1 MIAPLP
7 NAMKSLVI
15 QQWLRGIQRDVIALD
30 YGLGAGTVTNTVK
43 EWRRGLGVPTADE
56 FRELATSFRK
66 LGITPARCALGFRV
80 AMIMKRL
87 GVKEDEFE
95 SFILDGYNRCI
106 DLGVAPENI
115 ASHLRDLMEFSKSNI
130 IPLSKISDYIEQ
142 KAEEKKKLEQEIQ
155 KLEDQIET
163 LKEEKSVSEG
173 LRNAAL
179 DNERMTAGDLK
190 WYSGI
195 RAELRD
201 YHIPVDDL
209 SLFANIIRNIKRYG
223 YDPKE
228 VISEFSNLK
237 NLEYKQR
244 VFTEAATNLDVR
256 VGTLVKTCNDLVQKI
271 NFHRQT
277 LSVYNE
283 LEAIGFGL
291 KELKLIWSIINEIAA
306 ANNISV
312 HLAVQKFFQ
321 DIEEHYD
328 DKLGFESKIENSR
341 DEFNRLNSEVNRLR
355 VALLAHPMIG
365 GALSRLFIRGVR
377 EQDIIAAADLFERY
391 IGPRGI
397 EAGIT
402 ESINSL
408 ITDLKKYGGI
418 KRTLHQLNQE
428 ENKLRN
434 EIATLQIKRKEL
446 EVHNEQMLYT
456 LVYSKQ
462 VVEFLDG
469 RADSLKYAIIE
480 LLSIIAFIM
489 QLFYPYFEGLQKLGE
504 DRRHNKFVALIRA
517 AKIEDIPT
525 PELKTML
532 VEAIEVIV
540 GRSDTKDSLKEI
552 LSETRHALINQ
563 EDK

>member
-1 MIAPLP
+1 
-7 NAMKSLVI
+7 MKSLVI
-15 QQWLRGIQRDVIALD
+15 QQWLLGMQRDVIAHNM
-30 YGLGAGTVTNTVK
+30 GLGAGTVTNTVK

-66 LGITPARCALGFRV
+66 LGITPAGCALGFRV
-80 AMIMKRL
+80 AMIMEGL

-95 SFILDGYNRCI
+95 SFILDGYNRCV
-106 DLGVAPENI
+106 DLGVSPENI
-115 ASHLRDLMEFSKSNI
+115 ASHLRDLIEFSKSNI
-130 IPLSKISDYIEQ
+130 IPLPKISDYIEQ
-142 KAEEKKKLEQEIQ
+142 KAEVKKKLEQEIQ
-155 KLEDQIET
+155 KLEGQIET
-163 LKEEKSVSEG
+163 LKKEKSISED

-179 DNERMTAGDLK
+179 DDERTTADDLK

-209 SLFANIIRNIKRYG
+209 SFFVNIIRNIKHYG
-223 YDPKE
+223 YDLKE

-244 VFTEAATNLDVR
+244 VFTEAASNLEVR
-256 VGTLVKTCNDLVQKI
+256 VGTLVKTCNDLEQRI
-271 NFHRQT
+271 IFHRQT

-291 KELKLIWSIINEIAA
+291 KELKLIWSTINEIAA

-312 HLAVQKFFQ
+312 HIAVQKFIQ
-321 DIEEHYD
+321 DIEKQYD

-341 DEFNRLNSEVNRLR
+341 DEFNRLNREVNSLR
-355 VALLAHPMIG
+355 VASLAHPMFG

-377 EQDIIAAADLFERY
+377 EQDIIDAADLFERY
-391 IGPRGI
+391 IGPGGI
-397 EAGIT
+397 EAGMI

-408 ITDLKKYGGI
+408 ITDLKKYGEI

-434 EIATLQIKRKEL
+434 QIASLQIKRKEL
-446 EVHNEQMLYT
+446 EVHNEQLLST

-469 RADSLKYAIIE
+469 RADSLKYVIIE
-480 LLSIIAFIM
+480 LVSIIAFIM

-504 DRRHNKFVALIRA
+504 DRHHNKFVALIRA
-517 AKIEDIPT
+517 VKTEDIPT
-525 PELKTML
+525 PELKTTV

>member
-1 MIAPLP
+1 
-7 NAMKSLVI
+7 MKSLVI
-15 QQWLRGIQRDVIALD
+15 QQWLLGMQRDVIAHNI
-30 YGLGAGTVTNTVK
+30 GLGAGTVTNTVK

-66 LGITPARCALGFRV
+66 LGITPAGCALGFRV
-80 AMIMKRL
+80 AMIMEGL

-95 SFILDGYNRCI
+95 SFILDGYNRCV
-106 DLGVAPENI
+106 DLGVSPENI

-130 IPLSKISDYIEQ
+130 IPLPKISDYIEQ
-142 KAEEKKKLEQEIQ
+142 KAEVKKKLEQEIQ
-155 KLEDQIET
+155 KLEGQIET
-163 LKEEKSVSEG
+163 LKKEKSISED

-179 DNERMTAGDLK
+179 DDERTTADDLK

-209 SLFANIIRNIKRYG
+209 SFFVNIMRNIKHYG
-223 YDPKE
+223 YDLKE

-244 VFTEAATNLDVR
+244 VFTEAASNLEVR
-256 VGTLVKTCNDLVQKI
+256 VGTLIRTCNDLEQRI
-271 NFHRQT
+271 IFHRQT

-291 KELKLIWSIINEIAA
+291 KELKLIWSTINEIAA

-312 HLAVQKFFQ
+312 HIAVQKFIQ
-321 DIEEHYD
+321 DIEKQYD

-341 DEFNRLNSEVNRLR
+341 DEFNRLNREVNSLR
-355 VALLAHPMIG
+355 VASLAHPMFG

-391 IGPRGI
+391 IGPGGI
-397 EAGIT
+397 EAGMI

-408 ITDLKKYGGI
+408 ITDLKKYGEI

-434 EIATLQIKRKEL
+434 QIASLQIKRKEL
-446 EVHNEQMLYT
+446 EVHNEQLLST

-469 RADSLKYAIIE
+469 RADSLKYVIIE
-480 LLSIIAFIM
+480 LVSIIAFIM

-504 DRRHNKFVALIRA
+504 DRHHNKFVVLIRA
-517 AKIEDIPT
+517 VKTEDIPT
-525 PELKTML
+525 PELKTTV

>member
-1 MIAPLP
+1 MIATLP

-30 YGLGAGTVTNTVK
+30 SGLGAGTVTNTVK
-43 EWRRGLGVPTADE
+43 EWRRGLGIPTADE

-95 SFILDGYNRCI
+95 SFILDRYNRCI
-106 DLGVAPENI
+106 DLGVSPENI

-130 IPLSKISDYIEQ
+130 IPLSKISDYIKQ
-142 KAEEKKKLEQEIQ
+142 KAEEKKKFEQEKQ
-155 KLEDQIET
+155 KLDDQIET
-163 LKEEKSVSEG
+163 LKKEKTVSKG

-179 DNERMTAGDLK
+179 DNERMTADDLK

-209 SLFANIIRNIKRYG
+209 SLFVNIIRNIKRYG
-223 YDPKE
+223 YDPME

-237 NLEYKQR
+237 NLQYKQR
-244 VFTEAATNLDVR
+244 VFTEADTNLGIR
-256 VGTLVKTCNDLVQKI
+256 VGTLTRTCNDLEQRI

-291 KELKLIWSIINEIAA
+291 KELNLIWSTINEIAA

-321 DIEEHYD
+321 DIEEQYD

-341 DEFNRLNSEVNRLR
+341 DEFNRLNREVNSLR
-355 VALLAHPMIG
+355 VASLAHPMIG
-365 GALSRLFIRGVR
+365 GALSRLFIKGVR

-391 IGPRGI
+391 IGPGGI
-397 EAGIT
+397 EAGII

-408 ITDLKKYGGI
+408 ITDLKKHGEI
-418 KRTLHQLNQE
+418 KRTLPQLNQE

-446 EVHNEQMLYT
+446 EVHNEQMLST

-469 RADSLKYAIIE
+469 RADSLKYAMIE

-489 QLFYPYFEGLQKLGE
+489 QLFYPYFEGLQKLEE
-504 DRRHNKFVALIRA
+504 DRHHNKFVALIRA

-525 PELKTML
+525 PELKTT
-532 VEAIEVIV
+532 VIEAIEVIV
-540 GRSDTKDSLKEI
+540 RRSDTKDSLKEI
-552 LSETRHALINQ
+552 LSKTRHALINQ

>member
-1 MIAPLP
+1 MIATLP

-15 QQWLRGIQRDVIALD
+15 QQWLRGIQRDVIALES
-30 YGLGAGTVTNTVK
+30 GLGAGTVTNTVK
-43 EWRRGLGVPTADE
+43 EWRRGLGIPTADE

-66 LGITPARCALGFRV
+66 LGITPAQCALGFRV

-106 DLGVAPENI
+106 DLGVSPENI
-115 ASHLRDLMEFSKSNI
+115 ASHLRDLMEFSKSDI
-130 IPLSKISDYIEQ
+130 IPLSKISDYIKQ
-142 KAEEKKKLEQEIQ
+142 KAEEKKKFEQEKQ
-155 KLEDQIET
+155 KLHDQIET
-163 LKEEKSVSEG
+163 LKKEKTVSEG

-179 DNERMTAGDLK
+179 DIERMTADDLK

-209 SLFANIIRNIKRYG
+209 SLIANIIRNIKRYG
-223 YDPKE
+223 YDPME

-237 NLEYKQR
+237 NLQYKQR
-244 VFTEAATNLDVR
+244 VFTEADTNLGIR
-256 VGTLVKTCNDLVQKI
+256 VGTLTRTCNDLEQRI

-291 KELKLIWSIINEIAA
+291 KELNLIWSTINEIAA

-321 DIEEHYD
+321 AIEEQYD

-341 DEFNRLNSEVNRLR
+341 DEFNRLNQEVNRLR
-355 VALLAHPMIG
+355 VASLAHPMIG

-391 IGPRGI
+391 IGPGGI
-397 EAGIT
+397 EAGII
-402 ESINSL
+402 ENINSL
-408 ITDLKKYGGI
+408 ITDLKKYGEI

-434 EIATLQIKRKEL
+434 GIATLQIKRKEL
-446 EVHNEQMLYT
+446 EVHNEQMLST

-489 QLFYPYFEGLQKLGE
+489 QLFYPYFEGLQKVGE
-504 DRRHNKFVALIRA
+504 DRHHNKFVALIRA

-525 PELKTML
+525 PELKTTV

>member
-1 MIAPLP
+1 MIATLP

-30 YGLGAGTVTNTVK
+30 SGLGAGTVTNTVK
-43 EWRRGLGVPTADE
+43 EWRRGLGIPTADE

-66 LGITPARCALGFRV
+66 LGITPAQCALGFRV

-106 DLGVAPENI
+106 DLGVSPENI
-115 ASHLRDLMEFSKSNI
+115 ASHLRDLMEFSKSDI
-130 IPLSKISDYIEQ
+130 IPLSKISDYIKQ
-142 KAEEKKKLEQEIQ
+142 KAEEKKKFEQEKQ
-155 KLEDQIET
+155 KLDDQIET
-163 LKEEKSVSEG
+163 LKKEKTVSEG

-179 DNERMTAGDLK
+179 DIERMTADDLK

-209 SLFANIIRNIKRYG
+209 SLFVNIIRNIKRYG
-223 YDPKE
+223 YDPME

-237 NLEYKQR
+237 NLQYKQR
-244 VFTEAATNLDVR
+244 VFTEADTNLGIR
-256 VGTLVKTCNDLVQKI
+256 VGTLTRTCNDLEQKI

-291 KELKLIWSIINEIAA
+291 KELKLIWSTINEIAA

-312 HLAVQKFFQ
+312 HIAVQKFFQ
-321 DIEEHYD
+321 EIDEQYD

-341 DEFNRLNSEVNRLR
+341 DEFNRLNQEVNRLR
-355 VALLAHPMIG
+355 VASLAHPMLG

-391 IGPRGI
+391 IGPGGI
-397 EAGIT
+397 EAGII

-408 ITDLKKYGGI
+408 ITDLKKYGEI

-434 EIATLQIKRKEL
+434 GIATLQIKRKEL
-446 EVHNEQMLYT
+446 EVHNEQMLST

-469 RADSLKYAIIE
+469 RADSLKYAIIG

-504 DRRHNKFVALIRA
+504 DRHHNKFVALIRA

-525 PELKTML
+525 PELKTTV

>member
-1 MIAPLP
+1 
-7 NAMKSLVI
+7 MKSLVI

-30 YGLGAGTVTNTVK
+30 NGLGAGTVTNTIK

-66 LGITPARCALGFRV
+66 LGITPAGCALGFRV
-80 AMIMKRL
+80 AMIMKKL

-95 SFILDGYNRCI
+95 SFILDGYNRCV
-106 DLGVAPENI
+106 DLGVSPENI
-115 ASHLRDLMEFSKSNI
+115 ASHLRDLMEFSRSNI
-130 IPLSKISDYIEQ
+130 MPLSKISDYIEQ

-155 KLEDQIET
+155 KLEGQIEA
-163 LKEEKSVSEG
+163 LKKEKSISEG

-179 DNERMTAGDLK
+179 DDERMTGDVLK

-209 SLFANIIRNIKRYG
+209 SFFVNIIRNIKHYG
-223 YDPKE
+223 YDLKE

-244 VFTEAATNLDVR
+244 VFTEAASNLEVR
-256 VGTLVKTCNDLVQKI
+256 VGTLIKTCNDLEQRI

-291 KELKLIWSIINEIAA
+291 KELKLIWSTINEIAT

-312 HLAVQKFFQ
+312 HIAVQKFLQ
-321 DIEEHYD
+321 DIEEQYD

-355 VALLAHPMIG
+355 VASLAHPMIG
-365 GALSRLFIRGVR
+365 GALSRLFITGVK
-377 EQDIIAAADLFERY
+377 EQDIIAAAELFERY
-391 IGPRGI
+391 VGAGGI
-397 EAGIT
+397 EAGII
-402 ESINSL
+402 ENIHSL

-418 KRTLHQLNQE
+418 KPTLYKLNQE

-434 EIATLQIKRKEL
+434 EIDTLQIKTKRL
-446 EVHNEQMLYT
+446 EAHNEQLLST

-462 VVEFLDG
+462 VVEFLNG

-504 DRRHNKFVALIRA
+504 DRHHNKFVALIGA
-517 AKIEDIPT
+517 VKTEDIPT
-525 PELKTML
+525 PELKTRV

-552 LSETRHALINQ
+552 LSETRHAMINQ

>member
-1 MIAPLP
+1 MIATLP

-30 YGLGAGTVTNTVK
+30 SGLGAGTVTNTVK

-106 DLGVAPENI
+106 DLGVSPENI
-115 ASHLRDLMEFSKSNI
+115 ASHLRDLMEFSKSDI
-130 IPLSKISDYIEQ
+130 IPLSKISDYIKQ
-142 KAEEKKKLEQEIQ
+142 KAEEKKKFEQEKQ
-155 KLEDQIET
+155 KLHDQIET
-163 LKEEKSVSEG
+163 LKKEKTVSEG

-179 DNERMTAGDLK
+179 DIERMTADDLK

-209 SLFANIIRNIKRYG
+209 SLIANIIRNIKRYG
-223 YDPKE
+223 YDPME

-237 NLEYKQR
+237 NLQYKQR
-244 VFTEAATNLDVR
+244 VFTEADTNLGIR
-256 VGTLVKTCNDLVQKI
+256 VGTLTRTCNDLEQKI

-291 KELKLIWSIINEIAA
+291 KELKLIWSTINEIAA

-321 DIEEHYD
+321 AIEEQYD

-341 DEFNRLNSEVNRLR
+341 DEFNRLNQEVNRLR
-355 VALLAHPMIG
+355 VASLAHPMIG

-391 IGPRGI
+391 IGPGGI
-397 EAGIT
+397 EAGII
-402 ESINSL
+402 ENINSL
-408 ITDLKKYGGI
+408 ITDLKKYGEI

-434 EIATLQIKRKEL
+434 GIATLQIKRKEL
-446 EVHNEQMLYT
+446 EVHNEQMLST

-489 QLFYPYFEGLQKLGE
+489 QLFYPYFEGLQKVGE
-504 DRRHNKFVALIRA
+504 DRHHNKFVALIRA

-525 PELKTML
+525 PELKTTV

>member
-1 MIAPLP
+1 MIATLP

-30 YGLGAGTVTNTVK
+30 NGLGAGTVTNTVK

-66 LGITPARCALGFRV
+66 LGITPAGCALGFRV

-87 GVKEDEFE
+87 GIKEDEFE

-155 KLEDQIET
+155 KLEDQIER

-190 WYSGI
+190 WYSDI

-209 SLFANIIRNIKRYG
+209 SLFANIIRNIKRYR

-244 VFTEAATNLDVR
+244 VFTDAATNLEVR
-256 VGTLVKTCNDLVQKI
+256 VGILTRTCNDLEERI

-283 LEAIGFGL
+283 LEDIGFGL
-291 KELKLIWSIINEIAA
+291 KELKLIWSTINEIAA

-312 HLAVQKFFQ
+312 HRAVQKFFQ
-321 DIEEHYD
+321 DIEEQYD

-341 DEFNRLNSEVNRLR
+341 DEFNRLNSEANRLR
-355 VALLAHPMIG
+355 VALMAHPMIG
-365 GALSRLFIRGVR
+365 GALSRLFIKGVR

-391 IGPRGI
+391 IGPGGI
-397 EAGIT
+397 EAGII
-402 ESINSL
+402 ESIKSL
-408 ITDLKKYGGI
+408 ITDLKKYGEI

-434 EIATLQIKRKEL
+434 GIATLQIKRKEL
-446 EVHNEQMLYT
+446 EVHNEQMLST

-489 QLFYPYFEGLQKLGE
+489 QLFYPYFEGLQKVGE
-504 DRRHNKFVALIRA
+504 DRHHNKFVALIRA

-525 PELKTML
+525 PELKTTV

>member
-1 MIAPLP
+1 MIATLP

-15 QQWLRGIQRDVIALD
+15 QQWLRGIQRDVIALES
-30 YGLGAGTVTNTVK
+30 GLGAGTVTNTVK
-43 EWRRGLGVPTADE
+43 EWRRGLGIPTADE

-66 LGITPARCALGFRV
+66 LGITPAQCALGFRV

-106 DLGVAPENI
+106 DLGVSPENI
-115 ASHLRDLMEFSKSNI
+115 ASHLRDLMEFSKSDI
-130 IPLSKISDYIEQ
+130 IPLSKISDYIKQ
-142 KAEEKKKLEQEIQ
+142 KAEEKKKFEQEKQ
-155 KLEDQIET
+155 KLDDQIET
-163 LKEEKSVSEG
+163 LKKEKTVSEG

-179 DNERMTAGDLK
+179 DIERMTADDLK

-209 SLFANIIRNIKRYG
+209 SLFVNIIRNIKRYG

-237 NLEYKQR
+237 NLQYKQR
-244 VFTEAATNLDVR
+244 VFTEADTNLGIR
-256 VGTLVKTCNDLVQKI
+256 VGTLTRTCNDLEQKI

-291 KELKLIWSIINEIAA
+291 KELKLIWSTINEIAA

-321 DIEEHYD
+321 AIEEQYD

-341 DEFNRLNSEVNRLR
+341 DEFNRLNQEVNRLR
-355 VALLAHPMIG
+355 VASLAHPMIG

-391 IGPRGI
+391 IGPGGI
-397 EAGIT
+397 EAGII
-402 ESINSL
+402 ENINSL
-408 ITDLKKYGGI
+408 ITDLKKYGEI

-434 EIATLQIKRKEL
+434 GIATLQIKRKEL
-446 EVHNEQMLYT
+446 EVHNEQMLST

-504 DRRHNKFVALIRA
+504 DRHHDKFVALIRA

-525 PELKTML
+525 PELKTTV

>member
-1 MIAPLP
+1 MIATLP

-30 YGLGAGTVTNTVK
+30 NGLGAGTVTNTVK

-66 LGITPARCALGFRV
+66 LGITPAGCALGFRV

-190 WYSGI
+190 WYSDI

-209 SLFANIIRNIKRYG
+209 SLFANIIRNIKRYR

-244 VFTEAATNLDVR
+244 VFTDAAYQSR
-256 VGTLVKTCNDLVQKI
+256 
-271 NFHRQT
+271 
-277 LSVYNE
+277 
-283 LEAIGFGL
+283 
-291 KELKLIWSIINEIAA
+291 
-306 ANNISV
+306 
-312 HLAVQKFFQ
+312 
-321 DIEEHYD
+321 
-328 DKLGFESKIENSR
+328 SKSW
-341 DEFNRLNSEVNRLR
+341 
-355 VALLAHPMIG
+355 H
-365 GALSRLFIRGVR
+365 
-377 EQDIIAAADLFERY
+377 
-391 IGPRGI
+391 
-397 EAGIT
+397 
-402 ESINSL
+402 
-408 ITDLKKYGGI
+408 
-418 KRTLHQLNQE
+418 LNQD
-428 ENKLRN
+428 L
-434 EIATLQIKRKEL
+434 
-446 EVHNEQMLYT
+446 
-456 LVYSKQ
+456 
-462 VVEFLDG
+462 
-469 RADSLKYAIIE
+469 
-480 LLSIIAFIM
+480 
-489 QLFYPYFEGLQKLGE
+489 
-504 DRRHNKFVALIRA
+504 
-517 AKIEDIPT
+517 
-525 PELKTML
+525 
-532 VEAIEVIV
+532 
-540 GRSDTKDSLKEI
+540 
-552 LSETRHALINQ
+552 
-563 EDK
+563 

>member
-1 MIAPLP
+1 MIATLP

-30 YGLGAGTVTNTVK
+30 SGLGAGTVTNTVK

-66 LGITPARCALGFRV
+66 LGITPAQCALGFRV

-106 DLGVAPENI
+106 DLGVSPENI
-115 ASHLRDLMEFSKSNI
+115 ASHLRDLMEFSQSNI
-130 IPLSKISDYIEQ
+130 MPLSKISDYIEQ
-142 KAEEKKKLEQEIQ
+142 KAEEKKKFEQEKQ
-155 KLEDQIET
+155 KLDDQIET
-163 LKEEKSVSEG
+163 LKKEKTVSEG

-179 DNERMTAGDLK
+179 DIERMTADDLK

-209 SLFANIIRNIKRYG
+209 SLIANIIRNIKRYG
-223 YDPKE
+223 YDPME

-237 NLEYKQR
+237 NLQYKQR
-244 VFTEAATNLDVR
+244 VFTEADTNLLIG
-256 VGTLVKTCNDLVQKI
+256 VGTLTKTCNDLEQKI

-291 KELKLIWSIINEIAA
+291 KELKLIWSTINEIAA

-321 DIEEHYD
+321 DIEEQYD

-341 DEFNRLNSEVNRLR
+341 DEFNRLNQEVNRLR
-355 VALLAHPMIG
+355 VASLAHPMIG

-391 IGPRGI
+391 IGPGGI
-397 EAGIT
+397 EAGII

-408 ITDLKKYGGI
+408 ITDLKKYGEI

-446 EVHNEQMLYT
+446 EVHNEQMLST

-489 QLFYPYFEGLQKLGE
+489 QLFYPYFEGLQKVGE
-504 DRRHNKFVALIRA
+504 DRHHNKFVALIRA

-525 PELKTML
+525 PELKTTV

>member
-1 MIAPLP
+1 MIATLP

-30 YGLGAGTVTNTVK
+30 SGLGAGTVTNTVK
-43 EWRRGLGVPTADE
+43 EWRRGLGIPTADE

-106 DLGVAPENI
+106 DLGVSPENI
-115 ASHLRDLMEFSKSNI
+115 ASHLRDLMEFSKSDI
-130 IPLSKISDYIEQ
+130 IPLSKISDYIKQ
-142 KAEEKKKLEQEIQ
+142 KAEEKKKFEQEKQ
-155 KLEDQIET
+155 KLDDQIET
-163 LKEEKSVSEG
+163 LKKEKTVSKG

-179 DNERMTAGDLK
+179 DNERMTADDLK

-209 SLFANIIRNIKRYG
+209 SLIANIIRNIKRYG
-223 YDPKE
+223 YDPME

-237 NLEYKQR
+237 NLQYKQR
-244 VFTEAATNLDVR
+244 VFTEADTNLGIR
-256 VGTLVKTCNDLVQKI
+256 VGTLTRTCNDLEQRI

-291 KELKLIWSIINEIAA
+291 KELKLIWSTINEIAA

-321 DIEEHYD
+321 AIEEQYD

-341 DEFNRLNSEVNRLR
+341 DEFNRLNQEVNRLR
-355 VALLAHPMIG
+355 VASLAHPMIG
-365 GALSRLFIRGVR
+365 GALSRLFIKGVR

-391 IGPRGI
+391 IGPGGI
-397 EAGIT
+397 EAGII
-402 ESINSL
+402 ENINSL
-408 ITDLKKYGGI
+408 ITDLKKYGEI

-434 EIATLQIKRKEL
+434 GIATLQIKRKEL
-446 EVHNEQMLYT
+446 EVHNEQMLST

-469 RADSLKYAIIE
+469 RADSLKYAMIE

-489 QLFYPYFEGLQKLGE
+489 QLFYPYFEGLQKVGE
-504 DRRHNKFVALIRA
+504 DRHHNKFVALIRA

-525 PELKTML
+525 PELKTTV

-552 LSETRHALINQ
+552 LSETQHALINQ